1 MVESENGQAVKAA
14 IIVGCC
20 LIVGLTAAGYF
31 IGRGTARFKS
41 EIRTVTVKGLVER
54 EVNADE
60 AVWTLSLRR
69 AGDDL
74 GEAHRRISKDR
85 DAVLAFLRQ
94 QAFTDDEIT
103 RQPTRTV
110 DKLAREFGQPQ
121 TTERFRFLVTGAIVV
136 RTAKVEQVQKSLG
149 ATEELLK
156 AGVIL
161 DGEREGSAANP
172 RYLVSKFNEL
182 RPQLLAAATKNA
194 RAIAQQFAADSG
206 VSVGKIRS
214 ANQGSM
220 QIFGSD
226 GNDESGAYSPISAPM
241 KKIRVVSTFEFELR

>member
-1 MVESENGQAVKAA
+1 MVESENGQSVKAA

-41 EIRTVTVKGLVER
+41 EVRTVTVKGLVER

-94 QAFTDDEIT
+94 QGFNDDEIT

-121 TTERFRFLVTGAIVV
+121 ATERFRFLVTSAIVV
-136 RTAKVEQVQKSLG
+136 RSANVEQVQKSLG

-161 DGEREGSAANP
+161 DGDREGSAANP

-206 VSVGKIRS
+206 VSVGKIHS
-214 ANQGSM
+214 ANQGSI

-226 GNDESGAYSPISAPM
+226 GNDESGPYSPTSTPV
-241 KKIRVVSTFEFELR
+241 KKIRVVSTFEFELK